1 MHTTPIYD
9 LAMTTTPIVGT
20 RPKDRSR
27 CGAAAAILAF
37 ASVLLEGGCAS
48 APGAGALPSPA
59 GRVASLNL
67 SATLVRDE
75 SGDRA
80 HDTVMS
86 EIRVADAA
94 GSVLAAPRILT
105 AVGSPGS
112 IRVGSEHEFIE
123 VLVTSRREGAL
134 VVVTAT
140 CSEDG
145 GPPRIE
151 ARAEAK

>member
-1 MHTTPIYD
+1 MSTTLRATARKKVPSW
-9 LAMTTTPIVGT
+9 
-20 RPKDRSR
+20 RS
-27 CGAAAAILAF
+27 GAAALVACAF
-37 ASVLLEGGCAS
+37 VLLKGGCAS
-48 APGAGALPSPA
+48 TPNTGAAAPHA

-67 SATLVRDE
+67 SATLVHDQ
-75 SGDRA
+75 SGDAAR
-80 HDTVMS
+80 DTVMS
-86 EIRVADAA
+86 EIRVVDST

-112 IRVGSEHEFIE
+112 IRVGTEHEFIE
-123 VLVTSRREGAL
+123 VLVTSRREGSA

-140 CSEDG
+140 GSEDG

>member
-1 MHTTPIYD
+1 
-9 LAMTTTPIVGT
+9 MTTTP
-20 RPKDRSR
+20 RASARKKDPSGRS
-27 CGAAAAILAF
+27 AAAASLAL
-37 ASVLLEGGCAS
+37 ALVVLEGGCAS
-48 APGAGALPSPA
+48 ASSTGAEAPHV

-67 SATLVRDE
+67 SATLVHDQ
-75 SGDRA
+75 SGDAAR
-80 HDTVMS
+80 DTVMS
-86 EIRVADAA
+86 EIRVVDLV

-112 IRVGSEHEFIE
+112 IRVGTEHEFIE
-123 VLVTSRREGAL
+123 VLVTSRREGAA

-145 GPPRIE
+145 GPPRVE

>member
-9 LAMTTTPIVGT
+9 LAMTTTP
-20 RPKDRSR
+20 RASARRKDPFWRSAAAAFLALALVVLAGG
-27 CGAAAAILAF
+27 CASTPGAAAA
-37 ASVLLEGGCAS
+37 
-48 APGAGALPSPA
+48 APPA
-59 GRVASLNL
+59 GRVASLYL
-67 SATLVRDE
+67 SATLMHDQ
-75 SGDRA
+75 SGDAAR
-80 HDTVMS
+80 DTVMS
-86 EIRVADAA
+86 EIRVVDSA

-112 IRVGSEHEFIE
+112 IRVGTEHEFIE
-123 VLVTSRREGAL
+123 VLVTSRREGNA

-145 GPPRIE
+145 GPPRVE

>member
-1 MHTTPIYD
+1 MHTAPIYD
-9 LAMTTTPIVGT
+9 LAMSTTLRATA
-20 RPKDRSR
+20 RKKDPCWRS
-27 CGAAAAILAF
+27 AAAAFLAL
-37 ASVLLEGGCAS
+37 ALVVLEGGCAS
-48 APGAGALPSPA
+48 APSTGAAAPHA

-67 SATLVRDE
+67 SATLVHDQ
-75 SGDRA
+75 SGDAAR
-80 HDTVMS
+80 DTVMS
-86 EIRVADAA
+86 EIRVVDST

-112 IRVGSEHEFIE
+112 IRVGTEHEFIE
-123 VLVTSRREGAL
+123 VLVTSRREGNA

-140 CSEDG
+140 CAEDG

>member
-9 LAMTTTPIVGT
+9 LTMTTTP
-20 RPKDRSR
+20 RASARKKDPSWRS
-27 CGAAAAILAF
+27 AAAAFLALPLV
-37 ASVLLEGGCAS
+37 VLGGGCAS
-48 APGAGALPSPA
+48 ASSTGAVAPHA

-67 SATLVRDE
+67 SATLVHDQ
-75 SGDRA
+75 SGDAAR
-80 HDTVMS
+80 DTVMS
-86 EIRVADAA
+86 EIRVVDSV

-112 IRVGSEHEFIE
+112 IRVGTEHEFIE
-123 VLVTSRREGAL
+123 VLVISRREGAA

-145 GPPRIE
+145 GPPRVE
-151 ARAEAK
+151 ARAEAR